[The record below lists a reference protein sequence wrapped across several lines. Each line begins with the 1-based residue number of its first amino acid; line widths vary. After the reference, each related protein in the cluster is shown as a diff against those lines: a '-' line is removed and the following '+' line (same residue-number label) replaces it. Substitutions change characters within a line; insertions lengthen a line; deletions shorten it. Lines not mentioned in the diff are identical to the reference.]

1 MLRTL
6 KRVAKRAGLDPEN
19 FWLHK
24 FRATFATTCLRGG
37 ADLRTV
43 RKWLGHVDLASTM
56 RYLQAAG
63 GEAAQ
68 NMAEA
73 IWSKQAIVEV
83 AA

>member
-1 MLRTL
+1 
-6 KRVAKRAGLDPEN
+6 VRAGLDPQN

-37 ADLRTV
+37 ADIRTV
-43 RKWLGHVDLASTM
+43 QKWLGHVDLASTM
-56 RYLQAAG
+56 RYLQAAR

-68 NMAEA
+68 NMAES
-73 IWSKQAIVEV
+73 IWSKQAAGQV